1 MARRALPSLVSLVAL
16 ALAACAPQGSTSAS
30 TQLQIGLTG
39 LGSDVTD
46 PILGD
51 AGTISYM
58 RLVYDPIIGSD
69 PRDASLSAKY
79 GLTQKWDIGA
89 NSLTLHLRQGI
100 KFQNGDDLTA
110 DDVVFTIQRSW
121 SPESVTGYGALMK
134 DYVKDVTSTDPY
146 TVTITSSKPAS
157 LLYLLSGDIGTD
169 GLVVPKK
176 YIQDKG
182 IDNFRAH
189 PIGSG
194 PYRIKELRY
203 DSDITLESAGK
214 HWRIGVPK
222 YKSIRIRL
230 IPEISTASAMLQRG
244 DLDAADVGT
253 QVEALKKQGF
263 HAFVKH
269 ASAVI
274 HIYLDG
280 WYLPGT
286 PLSDIR
292 VREALNLAIDRN
304 AINKTLFDGL
314 YTPVSL
320 LTLATASDLK
330 FDQTPYLYPYD
341 PDRAKALLKEYGKP
355 ISLPLYTIG
364 VEGVQ
369 NISVLAA
376 AVAGYWEAVGVKV
389 TITPSDKAAEK
400 TMMARM
406 WKTNTG
412 TYNAAWFGSTSVR
425 AFVPTIDLWR
435 KLLYVGSSSG
445 QFYGGDRPGQPLVYS
460 PIIDAIV
467 AAPDLETARAR
478 AIDLGMAYFKA
489 KQGAPLFVTNFPM
502 VTSKNIKSWDMG
514 QLPKDL
520 NIEDLVVTK

>member
-1 MARRALPSLVSLVAL
+1 
-16 ALAACAPQGSTSAS
+16 
-30 TQLQIGLTG
+30 
-39 LGSDVTD
+39 
-46 PILGD
+46 
-51 AGTISYM
+51 
-58 RLVYDPIIGSD
+58 
-69 PRDASLSAKY
+69 
-79 GLTQKWDIGA
+79 
-89 NSLTLHLRQGI
+89 
-100 KFQNGDDLTA
+100 
-110 DDVVFTIQRSW
+110 
-121 SPESVTGYGALMK
+121 MK
-134 DYVKDVTSTDPY
+134 EYVKDVTSSDPY
-146 TVTITSSKPAS
+146 TVTITSSKPGS
-157 LLYLLSGDIGTD
+157 LIYLLSGDIGTD

-182 IDNFRAH
+182 IENFRAH
-189 PIGSG
+189 PVGSG
-194 PYRIKELRY
+194 PYRIKDLRY
-203 DSDITLESAGK
+203 DSDLTLESVGR
-214 HWRIGVPK
+214 HWRVGVPK
-222 YKSIRIRL
+222 YKLIKISL

-253 QVEALKKQGF
+253 QVANLQKLGF

-269 ASAVI
+269 ASAVV
-274 HIYLDG
+274 HVYLDG

-286 PLSDIR
+286 PLADIR

-314 YTPVSL
+314 YTPVAL

-341 PDRAKALLKEYGKP
+341 PERAKALLKEYGKP
-355 ISLPLYTIG
+355 ISLPLYTIA

-369 NISVLAA
+369 NISALAA
-376 AVAGYWEAVGVKV
+376 AIAGYWEAAGVKV

-400 TMMARM
+400 ATMARM
-406 WKTNTG
+406 WKTKTG

-425 AFVPTIDLWR
+425 AFVPTVDLWR

-445 QFYGGDRPGQPLVYS
+445 QFYGGDRTGGPLAYS

-467 AAPDLETARAR
+467 AAPDLDTARAK
-478 AIDLGMAYFKA
+478 AIELGQVYYKA
-489 KQGAPLFVTNFPM
+489 RQGVPLFVTNFPM

-520 NIEDLVVTK
+520 NLEDLVIAK